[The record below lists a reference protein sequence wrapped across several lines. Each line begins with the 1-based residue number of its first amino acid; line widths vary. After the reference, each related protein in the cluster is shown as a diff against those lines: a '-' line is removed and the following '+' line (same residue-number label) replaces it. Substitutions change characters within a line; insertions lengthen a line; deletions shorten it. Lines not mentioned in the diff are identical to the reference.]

1 MKLEFVDER
10 LVLHIEHVVIFYSL
24 LQFPDGRAPEEVVLD
39 AVPQTPSSIFD
50 ILVADVISEDDAD
63 VVRG

>member
-10 LVLHIEHVVIFYSL
+10 LVLHIEHV
-24 LQFPDGRAPEEVVLD
+24 PDGRAPEEIVLD

>member
-24 LQFPDGRAPEEVVLD
+24 FQFPDGRAPEEVVLD
-39 AVPQTPSSIFD
+39 AVPQNPVFD
-50 ILVADVISEDDAD
+50 F
-63 VVRG
+63 